1 VYNGIVGGSY
11 MEITWFNEKPKDCIV
26 TLAPGNI
33 TLNKPATTF
42 FESAYSVMLGIE
54 KTKQL
59 IIIKPLSKAD
69 AMKHDIPES
78 NKYKITVRSSYG
90 RVTNKAF
97 VEELSE
103 LFNIELGAVA
113 KKYKAT
119 WDHKNELMVVD
130 LKEEV

>member
-1 VYNGIVGGSY
+1 

-54 KTKQL
+54 KAKQL

-69 AMKHDIPES
+69 AMRHDIPDS
-78 NKYKITVRSSYG
+78 NKYKMTVRSSYG

-103 LFNIELGAVA
+103 MFNLDVTLVA
-113 KKYKAT
+113 KKFKAT
-119 WDHKNELMVVD
+119 WDHKNELLVVD

>member
-1 VYNGIVGGSY
+1 

-54 KTKQL
+54 KAKQL

-103 LFNIELGAVA
+103 LFKIRLDTVA